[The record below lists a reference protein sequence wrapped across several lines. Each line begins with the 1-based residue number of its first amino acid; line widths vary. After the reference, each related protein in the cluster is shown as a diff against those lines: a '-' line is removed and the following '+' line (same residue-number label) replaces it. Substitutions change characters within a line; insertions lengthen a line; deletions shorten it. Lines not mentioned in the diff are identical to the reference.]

1 MYSKYFTI
9 LGLILTVNTINAQ
22 SIATSSI
29 TSGGLEAGSNGQ
41 KNTFYGYQ
49 SGKTNTSSGISNS
62 FFGHQTGIANTNGHS
77 NTFIGNT
84 AGSTNSIGNFNVFLG
99 HESGRGNSTG
109 NENVYLGVYAGGE
122 NESGNSNTFIGHN
135 AGGEAQGSN
144 NVFIGS
150 YSGYY
155 EHTDNKLLIN
165 NSFNT
170 TPLVWGDFAL
180 DLLKLNGKVGI
191 GSGFGNFP
199 TTAGGINLN
208 NYSLF
213 VKGGIL
219 TEEVRVN
226 LQSAWADYVFQPEY
240 KLPTLTEVEKHIQ
253 DKGHLINV
261 PSATQIAEEGIALG
275 EMTKIQQEKIEELTL
290 YILQQNKINEAQN
303 EKLEKQAKEIDEL
316 KKLVQNLIDKK

>member
-1 MYSKYFTI
+1 MCSKYFIT
-9 LGLILTVNTINAQ
+9 LSLTFAINIINAQ

-49 SGKTNTSSGISNS
+49 SGKINTSSGISNS

-77 NTFIGNT
+77 NTFIGNA
-84 AGSTNSIGNFNVFLG
+84 AGITNTTGASNVYLG
-99 HESGRGNSTG
+99 HESGKASSSG

-122 NESGNSNTFIGHN
+122 NESGSGNTFIGHN

-144 NVFIGS
+144 NIFIGS

-155 EHTDNKLLIN
+155 EHTSNKLIIN

-170 TPLVWGDFAL
+170 SPLIWGDFTS

-191 GSGFGNFP
+191 GTAFGNFP
-199 TTAGGINLN
+199 TTAGGVTIS

-240 KLPTLTEVEKHIQ
+240 KLPTLAEVEKHIL

-261 PSATQIAEEGIALG
+261 PSATQVAEEGIALG

-290 YILQQNKINEAQN
+290 YILQQNKINEVQN
-303 EKLEKQAKEIDEL
+303 QKLEKQSKEIDEL